1 MRKQF
6 HFRPSQ
12 NGFYAWDVHRL
23 IELSSSL
30 DVATIAINLIA
41 EVDEPYWFYTG
52 DIPTCRKLAEHFNL
66 MKDADLSYPI
76 ILCAEGR
83 VMDGMHRVTK
93 AVSEGKNT
101 IECVRFAATPK
112 ADFMDIQ
119 PAEVFSLIEED
130 DA

>member
-23 IELSSSL
+23 IDLSSNL
-30 DVATIAINLIA
+30 EITTVPIDLIA
-41 EVDEPYWFYTG
+41 EIDEPYWFYTG
-52 DIPTCRKLAEHFNL
+52 DTPTCRRLAEHFDL
-66 MKDADLSYPI
+66 IKEADLSYPI

-93 AVSEGKNT
+93 AVCDGKST
-101 IECVRFAATPK
+101 IECVRFGTTPE
-112 ADFMDIQ
+112 ADFVDVQ
-119 PAEVFSLIEED
+119 PAEVFSLIEQDEV
-130 DA
+130 